1 MQITTISCA
10 FVLIGL
16 HKSHKNATRNPGK
29 NFCVMVTEIDRFFH
43 LFPPQGLTLIG
54 FCDKFAPYNS
64 CDEDMPWGK
73 ALREDAMLV
82 KGIRAPATEI
92 PLLSRRMEISGRVR
106 PLPRQ

>member
-1 MQITTISCA
+1 MQITTTSCA
-10 FVLIGL
+10 FSLVSL
-16 HKSHKNATRNPGK
+16 HNSHNNATRNPIK
-29 NFCVMVTEIDRFFH
+29 TFRVMVTESNRFFR
-43 LFPPQGLTLIG
+43 LFPPQGLTLMG
-54 FCDKFAPYNS
+54 FCDKFAPYKS
-64 CDEDMPWGK
+64 CDEDTPWGK